1 MAGMEPKW
9 RVCDFC
15 GGDGV
20 RTVEWNTHGEATCGT
35 CRGTGLVP
43 KQTAMPCV
51 GTDGPAAADDVA
63 CHATEAAAGRNP
75 A

>member
-1 MAGMEPKW
+1 MEPKW

-35 CRGTGLVP
+35 CRGTGRVQKEIPPTDDERHHL
-43 KQTAMPCV
+43 TDAFYAGGA
-51 GTDGPAAADDVA
+51 GTQPPPGVA
-63 CHATEAAAGRNP
+63 
-75 A
+75 